1 MNVIF
6 TCGGTA
12 GHVNPAIAV
21 AQLMAE
27 KNPQIKILFVG
38 AERGLEKDLH
48 RGLQLSA
55 VPVSVGH
62 RPQREK
68 P

>member
-38 AERGLEKDLH
+38 AERGLVMDLIAEAGYGF
-48 RGLQLSA
+48 RA
-55 VPVSVGH
+55 VRV
-62 RPQREK
+62 
-68 P
+68 